1 MERRPRLRTLRTAA
15 AGLAGGTLLLGGLAL
30 VGAPAAQAASV
41 SGFGSG
47 PIGVPQQITMS
58 AICGGGSGGGT
69 SLSFSATYSDGVVS
83 TTTPVTS
90 DATGGATTFWTPTRL
105 GTVTQVSVGSS
116 CSPFSQATNFAI
128 GAVPTFTTITAP
140 NTAQV
145 GVATK
150 IQVVVTSQSPST
162 YTPTG
167 TTTVTDPSGAVITT
181 MSLTAGPGQGQAYAY
196 YWWTPTGPGSYIIQA
211 RYNPATGNALTS
223 VSAQD
228 IIQATPS
235 GGTISLFHPPVMYV
249 GAATTLTANVVPNNV
264 QGSVGF
270 TINGQPISASIPI
283 VNGQASFV
291 WTPQAPGPV
300 RIGASYTTNQGGS
313 GSTFDD
319 VTVQAPAKTDSITL
333 TPAGQG
339 TWAPNGSYPM
349 GNGTTLNFSATTLS
363 GAAVSLT
370 DTGPCTIAGLSLTAT
385 QGSGGC
391 ILTAT
396 SPGGN
401 GYAGIQQNYTIQ
413 LVPGTQVPRVIPRQ
427 SGSIKLGKKITLEGP
442 GNNDTNAGQNMSW
455 RVTSGKA
462 NCKLRFPANGSVR
475 IEGVKVGSCN
485 VRATAPGIPGQ
496 WNNLVLNR
504 SYRVNR

>member
-1 MERRPRLRTLRTAA
+1 MGHPQRLRRMRTVA
-15 AGLAGGTLLLGGLAL
+15 AGFAGGTLLIGGLAL
-30 VGAPAAQAASV
+30 ASAPAAQAASI

-47 PIGVPQQITMS
+47 PIGVPQLITMS
-58 AICGGGSGGGT
+58 GVCDQFGA
-69 SLSFSATYSDGVVS
+69 SLSFAATYSDGVVA
-83 TTTPVTS
+83 TTSPVTA
-90 DATGGATTFWTPTRL
+90 DASGSATVYWTPSRL
-105 GTVTQVSVGSS
+105 GTVTQVSVGST
-116 CSPFSQATNFAI
+116 CAPVTQATNFSITPVAT
-128 GAVPTFTTITAP
+128 VTSITAP

-150 IQVVVTSQSPST
+150 IQAIVTSQSPST
-162 YTPTG
+162 YTPSG
-167 TTTVTDPSGAVITT
+167 TVTITDPSGAVITT
-181 MSLTAGPGQGQAYAY
+181 MGLTPGPGTAQAYAY
-196 YWWTPTGPGSYIIQA
+196 YWWTPSAPGSYIIQA

-228 IIQATPS
+228 IIQATAS

-249 GAATTLTANVVPNNV
+249 GAATTLTATVAPAST

-270 TINGQPISASIPI
+270 TINGQPISASIPL

-291 WTPQAPGPV
+291 WTPQAAGPV

-313 GSTFDD
+313 GSTFDN
-319 VTVQAPAKTDSITL
+319 VVIQAPAKTDSITL

-339 TWAPNGSYPM
+339 TWAPNGSYPV

-363 GAAVSLT
+363 GAAVTLT
-370 DTGPCTIAGLSLTAT
+370 DTGPCTISGLSLTAT

-401 GYAGIQQNYTIQ
+401 GYAGIAQNYTIQ
-413 LVPGTQVPRVIPRQ
+413 LVPGTQVPRVQPRQ
-427 SGSIKLGKKITLEGP
+427 SGPIKRGAKVTLEGP

-455 RVTSGKA
+455 KVTSGKA
-462 NCKLRFPANGSVR
+462 NCKLRFPSNGSVR
-475 IEGVKVGSCN
+475 LEAVKAGSCN
-485 VRATAPGIPGQ
+485 VRATAPGVPGQ
-496 WNNLVLNR
+496 WNNLVINR
-504 SYRVNR
+504 SFNVRN